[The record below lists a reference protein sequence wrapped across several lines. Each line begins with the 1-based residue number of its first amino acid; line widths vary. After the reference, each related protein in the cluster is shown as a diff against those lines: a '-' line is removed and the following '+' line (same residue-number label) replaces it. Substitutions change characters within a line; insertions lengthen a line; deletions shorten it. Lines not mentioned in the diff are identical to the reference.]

1 MSILYHSSDV
11 VRGRIWAEIFATEA
25 PDLPF
30 HIWPD
35 TGDPA
40 AVEYLIAWQPPGEL
54 LRSLPS
60 LQVLFSIGAGVD
72 QIGLEQV
79 PDNVAIVRMIE
90 PGLVSGMVEFATMA
104 VLALHRNVLDY
115 QRFQRAGIWRQMDVL
130 PAAQRRVGVMGLGVL
145 GQAVLRALAP
155 FGFALRG
162 WSRTP
167 KQLPGVTGYSGSGGL
182 DAFLGECDILV
193 CLLPLTDATCHILD
207 SRLFGHLPLGA
218 SLVNVGRGGHLDERA
233 LLDALA
239 SGQLSAAVLD
249 VCDPEPLPPGHP
261 FWRHPSILLT
271 PHIAGVTRPET
282 AARIV
287 LENIRR
293 HRRGKPLRGVVNR
306 AAGY

>member
-1 MSILYHSSDV
+1 MSILYRSDA
-11 VRGRIWAEIFATEA
+11 VRGRIWAEIFAAEA
-25 PDLPF
+25 PELPF

-35 TGDPA
+35 TGDTA

-79 PDNVAIVRMIE
+79 PDKVAIVRMVE

-115 QRFQRAGIWRQMDVL
+115 QRSQRAGTWRQMEVI
-130 PAAQRRVGVMGLGVL
+130 PAAERSVGVMGLGVL

-167 KQLPGVTGYSGSGGL
+167 KEVPGVTCYSGSGGL
-182 DAFLGECDILV
+182 DAFLGGCDILI
-193 CLLPLTDATCHILD
+193 CLLPLTDATRHILD
-207 SRLFGHLPLGA
+207 SRLLRRLPQGA
-218 SLVNVGRGGHLDERA
+218 SLVNVGRGGHLDQSA
-233 LLDALA
+233 LLDALD
-239 SGQLSAAVLD
+239 SGRLSAAVLD
-249 VCDPEPLPPGHP
+249 VCDPEPLPAGHP
-261 FWRHPSILLT
+261 FWQHPSILLT

-293 HRRGKPLRGVVNR
+293 HRRGEPLRDVVDR
-306 AAGY
+306 ATGY

>member
-1 MSILYHSSDV
+1 MSILYRSDA
-11 VRGRIWAEIFATEA
+11 VRGRIWAEIFAAEA
-25 PDLPF
+25 PELPF

-35 TGDPA
+35 SGDTA

-79 PDNVAIVRMIE
+79 PDKVSIVRMVE

-115 QRFQRAGIWRQMDVL
+115 QRSQRAGIWRQMEVI
-130 PAAQRRVGVMGLGVL
+130 PAAERRVGVMGLGVL

-167 KQLPGVTGYSGSGGL
+167 RQLPGVTGYSGSGGL
-182 DAFLGECDILV
+182 NAFLAGCDILV
-193 CLLPLTDATCHILD
+193 CLLPLTDTTRHMLD
-207 SRLFGHLPLGA
+207 SRLFSRLPQGA
-218 SLVNVGRGGHLDERA
+218 SLVNAGRGGHLDQSA
-233 LLDALA
+233 LLDALD
-239 SGQLSAAVLD
+239 SGRLSAAVLD
-249 VCDPEPLPPGHP
+249 VCDPEPLPAGHP
-261 FWRHPSILLT
+261 FWQHPSILLT

-282 AARIV
+282 AAHIV

-293 HRRGKPLRGVVNR
+293 HRRGEPLRHVVNR
-306 AAGY
+306 ATGY

>member
-1 MSILYHSSDV
+1 MSILYRSDA
-11 VRGRIWAEIFATEA
+11 VRGRIWAEIFAAEA
-25 PDLPF
+25 PELPF

-35 TGDPA
+35 TGDTA
-40 AVEYLIAWQPPGEL
+40 AVEYLIAWQPPGEF

-79 PDNVAIVRMIE
+79 PGKVAIVRMVE

-115 QRFQRAGIWRQMDVL
+115 QRLQRAGIWRQMDVL

-162 WSRTP
+162 WSRTL
-167 KQLPGVTGYSGSGGL
+167 KEVPGVTCYSGSAGL
-182 DAFLGECDILV
+182 DAFLGGCDILV
-193 CLLPLTDATCHILD
+193 CLLPLTDATRRILD
-207 SRLFGHLPLGA
+207 SRLFGRLPQGA
-218 SLVNVGRGGHLDERA
+218 SLVSLGRGGHLDQSA
-233 LLDALA
+233 LLDALDA
-239 SGQLSAAVLD
+239 AQLSAAVLD
-249 VCDPEPLPPGHP
+249 VCDPEPLPAGHP
-261 FWRHPSILLT
+261 FWQHPGILLT

-282 AARIV
+282 AARVV

-293 HRRGKPLRGVVNR
+293 HRRGEPLRDVVDR
-306 AAGY
+306 ATGY

>member
-1 MSILYHSSDV
+1 MSVLYRSDA
-11 VRGRIWAEIFATEA
+11 VRGQIWAEIFAAEA
-25 PDLPF
+25 PELPF
-30 HIWPD
+30 HTWPD
-35 TGDPA
+35 TGDTA

-79 PDNVAIVRMIE
+79 PDEVAIVRMVE

-115 QRFQRAGIWRQMDVL
+115 QRFQRAGTWRPMDVL

-162 WSRTP
+162 WSRTL
-167 KQLPGVTGYSGSGGL
+167 KEVPGVTCYSGSAGL
-182 DAFLGECDILV
+182 DAFLGGCDILV
-193 CLLPLTDATCHILD
+193 CLLPLTDATRRILD
-207 SRLFGHLPLGA
+207 SQLFRRLPRGA
-218 SLVNVGRGGHLDERA
+218 SLVSVGRGGHLDQGA
-233 LLDALA
+233 LLDALDA
-239 SGQLSAAVLD
+239 GQLSAAVLD
-249 VCDPEPLPPGHP
+249 VCDPEPLPAGHP
-261 FWRHPSILLT
+261 FWQHPSILLT

-282 AARIV
+282 AARVV

-293 HRRGKPLRGVVNR
+293 HRRGEPLRDVVDR
-306 AAGY
+306 ATGY